1 MKGGRFPLGALIP
14 KIVPTVPIRK
24 KQKGGVIPLAAV
36 VPGLMAAGKTAGLA
50 ALGAVVGQKT
60 KQWMKKKNKRKT
72 LNRKHQKGKNHARR

>member
-1 MKGGRFPLGALIP
+1 MKPLGVIQ
-14 KIVPTVPIRK
+14 K

-36 VPGLMAAGKTAGLA
+36 IPGLMAAGKTAGLA

-72 LNRKHQKGKNHARR
+72 AWKTSEKKQPCEEVV

>member
-1 MKGGRFPLGALIP
+1 MKGGRFPLGA

-72 LNRKHQKGKNHARR
+72 HSKQRQKRNNHARR

>member
-1 MKGGRFPLGALIP
+1 MKR
-14 KIVPTVPIRK
+14 

-36 VPGLMAAGKTAGLA
+36 IPGIMDAGKTVGLA

-72 LNRKHQKGKNHARR
+72 HRGTRQKRNNHARR

>member
-1 MKGGRFPLGALIP
+1 MKGGRFPLGA

-24 KQKGGVIPLAAV
+24 KQKGGVIPLTAV
-36 VPGLMAAGKTAGLA
+36 VPGLMVAGKTAGLA

-72 LNRKHQKGKNHARR
+72 FQATSEKKQPCEEVV

>member
-1 MKGGRFPLGALIP
+1 M
-14 KIVPTVPIRK
+14 PTVPMRK

-36 VPGLMAAGKTAGLA
+36 VPGLMAVGKTVGLA

-72 LNRKHQKGKNHARR
+72 QTQPRQKRNNHARR

>member
-24 KQKGGVIPLAAV
+24 KQKRGVIPLAAV

-50 ALGAVVGQKT
+50 ALGQKT

-72 LNRKHQKGKNHARR
+72 LNGKHQKGKNHARR